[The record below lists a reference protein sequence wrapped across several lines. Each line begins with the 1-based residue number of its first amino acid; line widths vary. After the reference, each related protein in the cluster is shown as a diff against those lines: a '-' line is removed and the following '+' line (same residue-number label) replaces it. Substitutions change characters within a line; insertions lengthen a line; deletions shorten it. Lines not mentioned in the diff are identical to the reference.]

1 MKDKLL
7 NTVTKR
13 FYETETVAHKFSN
26 HIERMKQNRRKINK

>member
-7 NTVTKR
+7 NIVTKH
-13 FYETETVAHKFSN
+13 FYKTETMANKFSN